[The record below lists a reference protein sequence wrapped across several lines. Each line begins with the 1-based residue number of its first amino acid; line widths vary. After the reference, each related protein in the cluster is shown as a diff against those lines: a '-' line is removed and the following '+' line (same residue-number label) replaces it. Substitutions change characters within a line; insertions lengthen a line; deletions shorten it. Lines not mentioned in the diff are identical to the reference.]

1 LVNLQAIN
9 PQFMAVSPHKI
20 SKVLVNAHHFEQL
33 LPLELLLVLAF
44 SSNFAFSLN
53 FACSISS

>member
-1 LVNLQAIN
+1 LVTLEAIN
-9 PQFMAVSPHKI
+9 PQFMAVLPHKI
-20 SKVLVNAHHFEQL
+20 SKVLVNALHFEQL